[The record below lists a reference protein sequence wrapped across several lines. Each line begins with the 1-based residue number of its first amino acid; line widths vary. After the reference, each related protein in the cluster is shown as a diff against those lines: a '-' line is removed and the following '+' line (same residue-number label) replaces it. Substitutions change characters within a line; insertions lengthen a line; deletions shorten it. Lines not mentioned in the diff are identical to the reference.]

1 MSVIEIRGLKKRF
14 GKTAALDRVE
24 FSVEEGSIYGFIG
37 PNGAGKSTTIR
48 ILLGL
53 LSKDAGEVKLLGGDP
68 WRDAVELHRRLAYVP
83 SDVNL
88 WDNMTGGEVIDFLG
102 RLRGSYSAQRR
113 AGLIE
118 KFDLDPAKKCK
129 TYSKGNRQKVVLI
142 SAFVSD
148 VELLILDEPTTGL
161 DPLME
166 LSFQDCVREAKMQGK
181 TVFLSSHILSEVEAL
196 CDTIGVIKSGRIIEQ
211 GGMDEIKALINR
223 HNPPTLE
230 ALFLDYYEKGRRER
244 Q

>member
-118 KFDLDPAKKCK
+118 KFDLGPAKKCK

-142 SAFVSD
+142 SAFPKWKHCATPS
-148 VELLILDEPTTGL
+148 
-161 DPLME
+161 
-166 LSFQDCVREAKMQGK
+166 A
-181 TVFLSSHILSEVEAL
+181 
-196 CDTIGVIKSGRIIEQ
+196 
-211 GGMDEIKALINR
+211 
-223 HNPPTLE
+223 
-230 ALFLDYYEKGRRER
+230 
-244 Q
+244 